1 MKGGKTMLVENW
13 MNPKV
18 ITADVNDSMLDASKI
33 LKEHGIRHLPILR
46 EGKLVGIITDRDL
59 KRASPSDA
67 TTLEVHELLYIIAK
81 IKVGEIM
88 TKNPITVPYN
98 YTVEE
103 AAEIL
108 LKHRISGMPVVDKE
122 GRVVGTITQADIFK
136 LLISLT
142 GIGKRGIQFAF
153 ELEDRPGSIKE
164 VADILRKYG
173 GRMSSILGHYE
184 KAPEGYRHVYI
195 RAYDINRDK
204 LGELKKELLAAA
216 RVLYM
221 IDHRENKREIYVS

>member
-1 MKGGKTMLVENW
+1 MLVENW

-18 ITADVNDSMLDASKI
+18 ITAHVNDSMLDASKI
-33 LKEHGIRHLPILR
+33 LKEHGIRHLPILK
-46 EGKLVGIITDRDL
+46 EGKLVGIVTDRDL

-67 TTLEVHELLYIIAK
+67 TTLEAHELLYIIAN

-108 LKHRISGMPVVDKE
+108 LEHKISGMPVVDK
-122 GRVVGTITQADIFK
+122 GGMVVGTITQADIFK
-136 LLISLT
+136 VLISLT
-142 GIGKRGIQFAF
+142 GIGRRGIQFAF

-184 KAPEGYRHVYI
+184 KASSGYRHVYI
-195 RAYDINRDK
+195 RAYDIQREK
-204 LGELKKELLAAA
+204 LGELKKELMAAA
-216 RVLYM
+216 KVLYM
-221 IDHRENKREIYVS
+221 IDHKENRREIYVS